1 MRNMLRRN
9 VLTTMACLAITV
21 SGTAITAQEATG
33 QLTVYGSTLE
43 DVVRDVAEAFEAK
56 TGIETVYVRASTG
69 ETLNRIRAE
78 QARPQASVWFGGPG
92 DSYRV
97 AQEEGLLEPYISP
110 SAENIADQFKDP
122 DGYWTGLYTSNLGF
136 ASNRGLL
143 AERGIEVP
151 TSWEDLLAPEL
162 EGLVAVANP
171 ATSGTAYAYISTIA
185 QLMGEEEG
193 FEYLDQASE
202 NIAQYT
208 KSGSAPG
215 RMAGSGE
222 ILVGILMLQDAYLIQ
237 QQGFDLELSTPSEGT
252 GFALEPAAMLKD
264 GPDQLEAQMFIDYI
278 LSAEGQG
285 VMQEHFHLLS
295 FTNPELSPRAE
306 ASALEDMVLIDY
318 DFDWAGANKT
328 RLIERFQNEILIA
341 E

>member
-1 MRNMLRRN
+1 MKLKLNRN
-9 VLTTMACLAITV
+9 VVNVLALLAITV
-21 SGTAITAQEATG
+21 GSSAVNAQDATG
-33 QLTVYGSTLE
+33 RLTVYGSTLE
-43 DVVRDVAEAFEAK
+43 DVVRDVVESFEAK

-69 ETLNRIRAE
+69 EALNRIRAE
-78 QARPQASVWFGGPG
+78 KARPQASVWFGGPG

-97 AQEEGLLEPYISP
+97 AQEEGLLEAYKSP
-110 SAENIADQFKDP
+110 SAEKIADQFKDP
-122 DGYWTGLYTSNLGF
+122 DGFWTGLYTSNLGF
-136 ASNRGLL
+136 ASNKSLL
-143 AERGIEVP
+143 AEKGIEVP
-151 TSWEDLLAPEL
+151 KSWDDLLNPEL
-162 EGLVAVANP
+162 KGLVAVANP

-185 QLMGEEEG
+185 QLKGEEEG
-193 FEYLDQASE
+193 FDYLKKASE

-222 ILVGILMLQDAYLIQ
+222 IMVGVLMLQDAYLIQ

-264 GPDQLEAQMFIDYI
+264 GPDQVEAKMFIDYI
-278 LSAEGQG
+278 LSAEGQK

-295 FTNPELSPRAE
+295 FTNPDLSPRAE
-306 ASALEDMVLIDY
+306 AGALADMVLIDY

-328 RLIERFQNEILIA
+328 RLIEKFQNDVLIA
-341 E
+341 D

>member
-1 MRNMLRRN
+1 MLRREA
-9 VLTTMACLAITV
+9 LTLLACLATGV
-21 SGTAITAQEATG
+21 SGTAATAQEATG

-97 AQEEGLLEPYISP
+97 AQDEGLLEAYISP
-110 SAENIADQFKDP
+110 SAESIADQFKDP

-151 TSWEDLLAPEL
+151 TSWADLLNPEL

-252 GFALEPAAMLKD
+252 GFALEPVAMLND
-264 GPDQLEAQMFIDYI
+264 GPDQIEAKMFVDYI
-278 LSAEGQG
+278 LSAEGQA

-306 ASALEDMVLIDY
+306 AAALENTVLIDY
-318 DFDWAGANKT
+318 DFDWAGENKT
-328 RLIERFQNEILIA
+328 RLIERFQNDILIA

>member
-318 DFDWAGANKT
+318 DFDWAGENKT